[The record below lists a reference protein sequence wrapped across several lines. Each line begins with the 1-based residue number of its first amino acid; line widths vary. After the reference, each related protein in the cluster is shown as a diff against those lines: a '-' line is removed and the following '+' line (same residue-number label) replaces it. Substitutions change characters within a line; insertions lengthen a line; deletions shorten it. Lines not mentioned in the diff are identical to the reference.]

1 MEREENLEKRLAL
14 LAALG
19 ASMIMITTIIADDD
33 DDDSEEDG
41 TDDEPELRS
50 RGSVAGRFMVYIGP
64 IKVPYTVYIRS
75 I

>member
-1 MEREENLEKRLAL
+1 MEREENLEKPLDL

-33 DDDSEEDG
+33 DDDSEEDE

-64 IKVPYTVYIRS
+64 I
-75 I
+75 